1 MKKVIFLISLTLFG
15 TVSVLALKS
24 NFNINTNKLFDNNRT
39 SELTNNFSYKIDY
52 SNKKDDNKKLEDMSL
67 KITYLLL
74 GDGDISDESP
84 TSYLERKKEYMSYMY
99 NPKLDKLENGEL
111 DTNSTKYKDSV
122 VSGINVP
129 GMFSLMNEYNVRYST
144 VGNVIVTSADNKYI
158 SRVVIENVTM
168 DMTDETNPR
177 KYKQV
182 TTNLIMYYIF
192 MEDNK
197 EYKLYYSFGETEDEL
212 ADYLKQSRDN
222 ENKGIN
228 KINVINSS
236 LNSLYDFSKLNKL
249 TKNNLNYIYNKNINN
264 ILLLNTFKGNSIV
277 GSASGF
283 MLNEYVGVT
292 TWTFIKDSLTKGEL
306 IAVNNYKGQAYKLDG
321 IITINED
328 ADIALIKVSGY
339 KGNGVTLGNTNMD
352 KEDPVIV
359 LGTKSGMGVSTSTG
373 IIINNSSNIQSLI
386 PITYSDQGSPLINSK
401 GEVIGINTSKSI
413 NSSVSYANKIDSL
426 VKAKKELNKD
436 TKYTTFNK
444 LKENYYY
451 NHNNDEVIKNT
462 LSKKEWNK
470 YKNIGSLDQVIFL
483 PLVKASKKGK
493 VLSLRYRNDIPNLIS
508 NESLINTYVNKL
520 KQDGLKLTLDN
531 NNKKILNR
539 VFDEIV
545 IRSEF
550 NYIII
555 VMVIE

>member
-99 NPKLDKLENGEL
+99 NPKLEKLENGEL

-129 GMFSLMNEYNVRYST
+129 GMFALMNEYNVRYST
-144 VGNVIVTSADNKYI
+144 VGNVSVTSADNKYI

-249 TKNNLNYIYNKNINN
+249 TKNNLIYIYNKNINN
-264 ILLLNTFKGNSIV
+264 ILLFNTFKGNSIV

-292 TWTFIKDSLTKGEL
+292 TWTYIKDSLTKGEL
-306 IAVNNYKGQAYKLDG
+306 ITVNNYKGQAYKLDG

-386 PITYSDQGSPLINSK
+386 PITYSDQGSPLINGK

-436 TKYTTFNK
+436 TKYTTFNR

-520 KQDGLKLTLDN
+520 KQDGFKLTLDN
-531 NNKKILNR
+531 NNKKILNT

>member
-99 NPKLDKLENGEL
+99 NPKLEKLENGEL
-111 DTNSTKYKDSV
+111 DTNSTKYKDSI

-144 VGNVIVTSADNKYI
+144 VGNVSVTSADNKYI

-292 TWTFIKDSLTKGEL
+292 TWTYIKDSLTKGEL
-306 IAVNNYKGQAYKLDG
+306 ITVNNYKGQAYKLDG

-339 KGNGVTLGNTNMD
+339 KGNGVTLGNTNMN

-359 LGTKSGMGVSTSTG
+359 LGTKSGTGVSTSTG

-520 KQDGLKLTLDN
+520 KQDGFKLTLDN

>member
-24 NFNINTNKLFDNNRT
+24 DFNINTNKLFDNNRT

-52 SNKKDDNKKLEDMSL
+52 NNKKDENKKLEDLSL
-67 KITYLLL
+67 KITYLIL
-74 GDGDISDESP
+74 GDGDLSDESP
-84 TSYLERKKEYMSYMY
+84 TSYLERKKEYLSYMY
-99 NPKLDKLENGEL
+99 NPKLPKLENGDM
-111 DTNSTKYKDSV
+111 DTNSNIYKDSV
-122 VSGINVP
+122 VAGINVP
-129 GMFSLMNEYNVRYST
+129 GMFSLMNEHNVRYST
-144 VGNVIVTSADNKYI
+144 LGNVSVTKSDNKYI

-182 TTNLIMYYIF
+182 NTNLIMYYLFI
-192 MEDNK
+192 EYND
-197 EYKLYYSFGETEDEL
+197 EYKLYYLFGETEDEL
-212 ADYLKQSRDN
+212 ADYLKQSRQN

-228 KINVINSS
+228 KINVIDSS
-236 LNSLYDFSKLNKL
+236 LNQLYDFTKLNKL
-249 TKNNLNYIYNKNINN
+249 TNKDLNYIYNKNINN
-264 ILLLNTFKGNSIV
+264 ILLLNTYKGNSIV

-283 MLNEYVGVT
+283 MLNDSIGVT
-292 TWTFIKDSLTKGEL
+292 TWTYIKDSLTKGEL
-306 IAVNNYKGQAYKLDG
+306 ITVNNYKGNTYKLDG

-328 ADIALIKVSGY
+328 ADIALLKVSGY
-339 KGNGVTLGNTNMD
+339 KGNGVILGNTNMD

-436 TKYTTFNK
+436 TKYTTFDK

-470 YKNIGSLDQVIFL
+470 YKDIGSLDQVIFL
-483 PLVKASKKGK
+483 PLVKASKKDK
-493 VLSLRYRNDIPNLIS
+493 ILSLRYKNDIPNLVS
-508 NESLINTYVNKL
+508 NSSLINTYVNKL
-520 KQDGLKLTLDN
+520 KQNGYKITLDN
-531 NNKKILNR
+531 NNKKILNLGNN
-539 VFDEIV
+539 EII

>member
-99 NPKLDKLENGEL
+99 NPKLEKLENGEL

-129 GMFSLMNEYNVRYST
+129 GMFSLMSEYNVRYPT
-144 VGNVIVTSADNKYI
+144 VGNVSVTTADNKYI

-292 TWTFIKDSLTKGEL
+292 TWTYIKDSLTKGEL
-306 IAVNNYKGQAYKLDG
+306 ITVNNYKGQAYKLDG

-520 KQDGLKLTLDN
+520 KQDGFKLTLDN
-531 NNKKILNR
+531 SNKKILNR

>member
-99 NPKLDKLENGEL
+99 NPKLEKLENGEL

-122 VSGINVP
+122 VAGINVP

-144 VGNVIVTSADNKYI
+144 VGNVSVTSADNKYI

-249 TKNNLNYIYNKNINN
+249 TKNNLNYIYNRNINN

-292 TWTFIKDSLTKGEL
+292 TWTYIKDSLTKGEL
-306 IAVNNYKGQAYKLDG
+306 ITVNNYKGQAYKLDG

-520 KQDGLKLTLDN
+520 KQDGFKLTLDN
-531 NNKKILNR
+531 SNKKILNR

>member
-39 SELTNNFSYKIDY
+39 SKLTNNFSYKIDY

-99 NPKLDKLENGEL
+99 NPKLEKLENGEL

-144 VGNVIVTSADNKYI
+144 VGNVSVTSADNKYI

-168 DMTDETNPR
+168 DMTDENNPR

-339 KGNGVTLGNTNMD
+339 KGNGVTLGNTNMN

-359 LGTKSGMGVSTSTG
+359 LGTKSGTGVSTSTG

-426 VKAKKELNKD
+426 VKAKKELHKD

-520 KQDGLKLTLDN
+520 KQDGFKLTLDN

>member
-99 NPKLDKLENGEL
+99 NPKLEKLENGEL

-144 VGNVIVTSADNKYI
+144 VGNVSVTSADNKYI

-292 TWTFIKDSLTKGEL
+292 TWTYIKDSLTKGEL

-426 VKAKKELNKD
+426 VKVQKELGKD
-436 TKYTTFNK
+436 TKYTTFSK

-451 NHNNDEVIKNT
+451 NHSNDEIIKNT

-470 YKNIGSLDQVIFL
+470 YKDIGSLEKVIFL
-483 PLVKASKKGK
+483 PLVKASKKGD
-493 VLSLRYRNDIPNLIS
+493 VLSLRYKNDVSSFIS
-508 NESLINTYVNKL
+508 NEALMNNYSNKL
-520 KQDGLKLTLDN
+520 VKEGYKLTLDN
-531 NNKKILNR
+531 NNKKILTMRNN
-539 VFDEIV
+539 EIV
-545 IRSEF
+545 IMSEF
-550 NYIII
+550 NYLII
-555 VMVIE
+555 VMVIK

>member
-99 NPKLDKLENGEL
+99 NPKLEKLENGEL

-144 VGNVIVTSADNKYI
+144 VGNVSVTTADNKYI

-264 ILLLNTFKGNSIV
+264 NILLNTFKGNSIV

-292 TWTFIKDSLTKGEL
+292 TWTYIKDSLTKGEL
-306 IAVNNYKGQAYKLDG
+306 ITVNNYKGQAYKLDG

-520 KQDGLKLTLDN
+520 KQDGFKLTLDN
-531 NNKKILNR
+531 SNKKILNR
-539 VFDEIV
+539 AFDEIV

>member
-24 NFNINTNKLFDNNRT
+24 DFSINTNKLFDNNRT

-52 SNKKDDNKKLEDMSL
+52 NNKKDENKKLEDLSL
-67 KITYLLL
+67 KITYLIL
-74 GDGDISDESP
+74 GDGDLSDESP
-84 TSYLERKKEYMSYMY
+84 TSYLERKKEYLSYMY
-99 NPKLDKLENGEL
+99 NPKLPKLENGDM
-111 DTNSTKYKDSV
+111 DTNSNIYKDSV
-122 VSGINVP
+122 VAGINVP
-129 GMFSLMNEYNVRYST
+129 GMFSLMNEHNVRYST
-144 VGNVIVTSADNKYI
+144 LGNVSVTKSDNKYI

-182 TTNLIMYYIF
+182 NTNLIMYYLFI
-192 MEDNK
+192 EYND
-197 EYKLYYSFGETEDEL
+197 EYKLYYLFGETEDEL

-228 KINVINSS
+228 KINVIDSS
-236 LNSLYDFSKLNKL
+236 LNQLYDFTKLNKL
-249 TKNNLNYIYNKNINN
+249 TNKDLNYIYNKNINN
-264 ILLLNTFKGNSIV
+264 ILLLNTYKGNSIV

-283 MLNEYVGVT
+283 MLNDSIGVT
-292 TWTFIKDSLTKGEL
+292 TWTYIKDSLTKGEL
-306 IAVNNYKGQAYKLDG
+306 ITVNNYKGNTYKLDG

-328 ADIALIKVSGY
+328 ADIALLKLSGY
-339 KGNGVTLGNTNMD
+339 TGNGVILGNTNMD

-436 TKYTTFNK
+436 TKYTTFDK

-470 YKNIGSLDQVIFL
+470 YKDIGSLDQVIFL
-483 PLVKASKKGK
+483 PLVKASKKDK
-493 VLSLRYRNDIPNLIS
+493 ILSLRYKNDIPNLVS
-508 NESLINTYVNKL
+508 NSSLINTYVNKL
-520 KQDGLKLTLDN
+520 KQNGYKITLDN
-531 NNKKILNR
+531 NNKKILNLGNN
-539 VFDEIV
+539 EII

>member
-24 NFNINTNKLFDNNRT
+24 DFNINTNKLFDNNRT

-52 SNKKDDNKKLEDMSL
+52 NNKKDENKKLEDLSL
-67 KITYLLL
+67 KITYLIL
-74 GDGDISDESP
+74 GDGDLSDESP
-84 TSYLERKKEYMSYMY
+84 TSYLERKNEYLSYMY
-99 NPKLDKLENGEL
+99 NPKLPKLENGDM
-111 DTNSTKYKDSV
+111 DTNSNIYKDSV
-122 VSGINVP
+122 VAGINVP

-144 VGNVIVTSADNKYI
+144 LGNVSVTKSDNKYI

-182 TTNLIMYYIF
+182 NTNLIMYYLFI
-192 MEDNK
+192 EYND
-197 EYKLYYSFGETEDEL
+197 EYKLYYLFGETEDEL
-212 ADYLKQSRDN
+212 ADYLKQSRQN

-228 KINVINSS
+228 KINVIDSS
-236 LNSLYDFSKLNKL
+236 LNQLYDFTKLNKL
-249 TKNNLNYIYNKNINN
+249 TNKDLNYIYNKNINN
-264 ILLLNTFKGNSIV
+264 ILLLNTYKGNSIV

-283 MLNEYVGVT
+283 MLNDSIGVT
-292 TWTFIKDSLTKGEL
+292 TWTYIKDSLTKGEL
-306 IAVNNYKGQAYKLDG
+306 ITVNNYKGNTYKLDG

-328 ADIALIKVSGY
+328 ADIALLKLSGY
-339 KGNGVTLGNTNMD
+339 TGNGVILGNTNMD

-426 VKAKKELNKD
+426 IKAKKELNKD
-436 TKYTTFNK
+436 TKYTTFDK

-451 NHNNDEVIKNT
+451 NHNNDEVIKNA

-470 YKNIGSLDQVIFL
+470 YKDIGSLDQVIFL
-483 PLVKASKKGK
+483 PLVKASKKDK
-493 VLSLRYRNDIPNLIS
+493 ILSLRYKNDIPNLVS
-508 NESLINTYVNKL
+508 NSSLINTYVNKL
-520 KQDGLKLTLDN
+520 KQNGYKITLDN
-531 NNKKILNR
+531 NNKKILNLGNN
-539 VFDEIV
+539 EII